1 MGIVGRMRVVFLFLM
16 ASGFVSNLMADPRTT
31 VAGFQCNSTEAVS
44 SVLLA
49 QNFVPAMA
57 NLSTQVNE
65 DGFGTSIVG
74 EAPNAVFG
82 LAQCFKD
89 LSSIDCQLCFS
100 EIRSILPKCYPDTGG
115 RIFFDGCFGRYENFS
130 FFDQGVDS
138 VQLKNCSSS
147 KNSSQ
152 PGIFKEALERVIESV
167 SLKAQKNQGFAVA
180 SHSVS
185 NLTLHALAQCW
196 ESLDK
201 KTCNSCLQA
210 SASSIMS
217 CYPGVDG
224 RSLNAGCYMRYSNE
238 VFWNLSRHTGLS
250 AGRKALYIIL
260 GLAVGGF
267 LILAGIGLWK
277 KGHLRQSFGKSLK
290 DIYGSGLS
298 SALAHSQLN
307 FRYQELRQA
316 TNNFD
321 SSNKLGQG
329 SYGSVYKGILLDG
342 REVAVK
348 RLFLNTRQWI
358 DQFFNEVHLI
368 NQVRHKNL
376 VKLLGYSVDGQESL
390 LVYDYYPNKS
400 LDHFIFDEN
409 QAQILDWKKRIDII
423 QGVAEGLSY
432 LHEESEIRIIH
443 RDIKASNILL
453 DDKLKPKITDFGLAR
468 SFAEDQTHLSTGIA
482 GTLGYMAPEYVVH
495 GHLTEKADV
504 YSFGVLLLEI
514 LTGQRCSNGTGAKP
528 GQFFLAKIWSHYKAE
543 TVDEIMDRHFYDE
556 AVKDEILHAVHVGLL
571 CTQATPS
578 YRPTMAKVVELLR
591 STKNQENVFPTDPP
605 FLDVLSVENLEEGDG
620 IHLLSGASA
629 PGFSGSTGSVLY
641 GR

>member
-31 VAGFQCNSTEAVS
+31 KAGFQCNSTEAVS
-44 SVLLA
+44 SDLLA
-49 QNFVPAMA
+49 KNFVSAMA
-57 NLSTQVNE
+57 NLSTLVNE
-65 DGFGTSIVG
+65 DGFGTSVVG

-167 SLKAQKNQGFAVA
+167 SLEAQKNQGFAVA

-185 NLTLHALAQCW
+185 NLTVYALAQCW

-217 CYPGVDG
+217 CCPGVDG

-250 AGRKALYIIL
+250 A
-260 GLAVGGF
+260 
-267 LILAGIGLWK
+267 
-277 KGHLRQSFGKSLK
+277 

-556 AVKDEILHAVHVGLL
+556 AVKDEILHAAHVGLL

-629 PGFSGSTGSVLY
+629 PGLSGSTGSVLY

>member
-57 NLSTQVNE
+57 NLSTLVNE

-74 EAPNAVFG
+74 DAPNAVFG

-130 FFDQGVDS
+130 FFDQGMDS

-250 AGRKALYIIL
+250 AGI
-260 GLAVGGF
+260 
-267 LILAGIGLWK
+267 
-277 KGHLRQSFGKSLK
+277 
-290 DIYGSGLS
+290 
-298 SALAHSQLN
+298 
-307 FRYQELRQA
+307 
-316 TNNFD
+316 
-321 SSNKLGQG
+321 
-329 SYGSVYKGILLDG
+329 
-342 REVAVK
+342 
-348 RLFLNTRQWI
+348 
-358 DQFFNEVHLI
+358 
-368 NQVRHKNL
+368 
-376 VKLLGYSVDGQESL
+376 
-390 LVYDYYPNKS
+390 P
-400 LDHFIFDEN
+400 
-409 QAQILDWKKRIDII
+409 
-423 QGVAEGLSY
+423 LSY
-432 LHEESEIRIIH
+432 ME
-443 RDIKASNILL
+443 
-453 DDKLKPKITDFGLAR
+453 
-468 SFAEDQTHLSTGIA
+468 
-482 GTLGYMAPEYVVH
+482 
-495 GHLTEKADV
+495 
-504 YSFGVLLLEI
+504 
-514 LTGQRCSNGTGAKP
+514 
-528 GQFFLAKIWSHYKAE
+528 
-543 TVDEIMDRHFYDE
+543 
-556 AVKDEILHAVHVGLL
+556 
-571 CTQATPS
+571 
-578 YRPTMAKVVELLR
+578 
-591 STKNQENVFPTDPP
+591 
-605 FLDVLSVENLEEGDG
+605 
-620 IHLLSGASA
+620 
-629 PGFSGSTGSVLY
+629 
-641 GR
+641 

>member
-31 VAGFQCNSTEAVS
+31 KAGFQCNSTEAVS

-57 NLSTQVNE
+57 NLSTLVNE
-65 DGFGTSIVG
+65 DGFGTSVVG

-167 SLKAQKNQGFAVA
+167 SLEAQKNQGFAVA

-185 NLTLHALAQCW
+185 NLTVYALAQCW

-217 CYPGVDG
+217 CCPGVDG

-250 AGRKALYIIL
+250 A
-260 GLAVGGF
+260 
-267 LILAGIGLWK
+267 
-277 KGHLRQSFGKSLK
+277 

-543 TVDEIMDRHFYDE
+543 TVDEILDRHFYDE

-629 PGFSGSTGSVLY
+629 PGLSGSTGSVLY